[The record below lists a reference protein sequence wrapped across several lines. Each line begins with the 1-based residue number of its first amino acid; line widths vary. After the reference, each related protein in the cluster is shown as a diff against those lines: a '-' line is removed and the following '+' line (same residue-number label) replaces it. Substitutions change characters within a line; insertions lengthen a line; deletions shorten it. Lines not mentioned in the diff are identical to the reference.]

1 MKKKQSIVILVICA
15 VLTVL
20 LGFTAI
26 KGWGPTG
33 TGSMANIRT
42 GLDLSGGVSITYQ
55 TKTENPSQ
63 EDMDDTIY
71 KLQQRVFQYSNE
83 AQVYQQGSNRINIEI
98 PGENDANAILEELGK
113 PGSLVF
119 QDESGNTVLEGT
131 DIADAQGVARTD
143 STTGQREYMVD
154 LTLTEAG
161 KSKFAEATTNN
172 VGKRI
177 SIVYDGEVISS
188 PTVKSAITEGTA
200 QIDGMAGIDEAK
212 NLAAVIRIGSLSL
225 ELEEIYSN
233 VVGAQLGQD
242 ALSSSVMAGAIGV
255 LIVIIFMIFAY
266 RISGLAAGWA
276 LVVFTFLDL
285 ICLNAFDVTLT
296 LPGIAGVILTIG
308 MAVDA
313 NVIIYARMREELT
326 AGRGL
331 HGSIQAGFK
340 KAFSAI
346 FDGNVTTL
354 IAAAVLYLLGTGSI
368 RGFAITLAMGIV
380 LSMFSALV
388 VSRVLSYAFYGAGI
402 RNEKFYGK
410 IKAHKPINFVG
421 KKNLVFIISAVLI
434 LSAPV
439 GMAVYNANTG
449 KALNYSLDF
458 IGGTAT
464 TVDFGEKLS
473 LSDLDSQVQPVVSE
487 VTGDANVQFQ
497 QINGTDQ
504 VIIKTREL
512 NVDEREQL
520 NTALAGKFSNI
531 KAAEITAENISSTIS
546 GEMRSNAMKAVV
558 IAVIFILLYIWFRF
572 RDLRF
577 ASSAVLALVHD
588 ILIVLAFYV
597 LSRFS
602 VGSTFIAVMLTILGY
617 SINATIVIFDRIREN
632 LSIMKGSSLKLIVN
646 TSVTQTL
653 TRSIYSSLTTFIT
666 IFVLYLL
673 GVPSVREFALPIIVG
688 ILVGAYSSVCL
699 TGSLWYIM
707 KTKLGKKKIIDK
719 EEVPELS
726 AAETSVPGASAK
738 PAPVKA
744 ASAAP
749 KKKTAK
755 KDRSELQSVK
765 PKKGRRRR

>member
-1 MKKKQSIVILVICA
+1 M
-15 VLTVL
+15 
-20 LGFTAI
+20 
-26 KGWGPTG
+26 
-33 TGSMANIRT
+33 
-42 GLDLSGGVSITYQ
+42 
-55 TKTENPSQ
+55 
-63 EDMDDTIY
+63 
-71 KLQQRVFQYSNE
+71 
-83 AQVYQQGSNRINIEI
+83 
-98 PGENDANAILEELGK
+98 
-113 PGSLVF
+113 
-119 QDESGNTVLEGT
+119 
-131 DIADAQGVARTD
+131 
-143 STTGQREYMVD
+143 
-154 LTLTEAG
+154 
-161 KSKFAEATTNN
+161 
-172 VGKRI
+172 
-177 SIVYDGEVISS
+177 
-188 PTVKSAITEGTA
+188 
-200 QIDGMAGIDEAK
+200 
-212 NLAAVIRIGSLSL
+212 
-225 ELEEIYSN
+225 
-233 VVGAQLGQD
+233 
-242 ALSSSVMAGAIGV
+242 
-255 LIVIIFMIFAY
+255 
-266 RISGLAAGWA
+266 
-276 LVVFTFLDL
+276 
-285 ICLNAFDVTLT
+285 
-296 LPGIAGVILTIG
+296 
-308 MAVDA
+308 
-313 NVIIYARMREELT
+313 
-326 AGRGL
+326 
-331 HGSIQAGFK
+331 
-340 KAFSAI
+340 
-346 FDGNVTTL
+346 

-558 IAVIFILLYIWFRF
+558 IAVIFMLLYIWFRF

-653 TRSIYSSLTTFIT
+653 TRSI
-666 IFVLYLL
+666 
-673 GVPSVREFALPIIVG
+673 
-688 ILVGAYSSVCL
+688 
-699 TGSLWYIM
+699 
-707 KTKLGKKKIIDK
+707 
-719 EEVPELS
+719 
-726 AAETSVPGASAK
+726 
-738 PAPVKA
+738 
-744 ASAAP
+744 
-749 KKKTAK
+749 
-755 KDRSELQSVK
+755 
-765 PKKGRRRR
+765 

>member
-1 MKKKQSIVILVICA
+1 M
-15 VLTVL
+15 
-20 LGFTAI
+20 
-26 KGWGPTG
+26 
-33 TGSMANIRT
+33 
-42 GLDLSGGVSITYQ
+42 
-55 TKTENPSQ
+55 
-63 EDMDDTIY
+63 
-71 KLQQRVFQYSNE
+71 
-83 AQVYQQGSNRINIEI
+83 
-98 PGENDANAILEELGK
+98 
-113 PGSLVF
+113 
-119 QDESGNTVLEGT
+119 
-131 DIADAQGVARTD
+131 
-143 STTGQREYMVD
+143 
-154 LTLTEAG
+154 
-161 KSKFAEATTNN
+161 
-172 VGKRI
+172 
-177 SIVYDGEVISS
+177 
-188 PTVKSAITEGTA
+188 
-200 QIDGMAGIDEAK
+200 
-212 NLAAVIRIGSLSL
+212 
-225 ELEEIYSN
+225 
-233 VVGAQLGQD
+233 
-242 ALSSSVMAGAIGV
+242 
-255 LIVIIFMIFAY
+255 
-266 RISGLAAGWA
+266 
-276 LVVFTFLDL
+276 
-285 ICLNAFDVTLT
+285 
-296 LPGIAGVILTIG
+296 
-308 MAVDA
+308 
-313 NVIIYARMREELT
+313 
-326 AGRGL
+326 
-331 HGSIQAGFK
+331 
-340 KAFSAI
+340 
-346 FDGNVTTL
+346 
-354 IAAAVLYLLGTGSI
+354 
-368 RGFAITLAMGIV
+368 
-380 LSMFSALV
+380 
-388 VSRVLSYAFYGAGI
+388 
-402 RNEKFYGK
+402 
-410 IKAHKPINFVG
+410 
-421 KKNLVFIISAVLI
+421 
-434 LSAPV
+434 
-439 GMAVYNANTG
+439 
-449 KALNYSLDF
+449 
-458 IGGTAT
+458 
-464 TVDFGEKLS
+464 
-473 LSDLDSQVQPVVSE
+473 SE

-558 IAVIFILLYIWFRF
+558 IAVIFMLLYIWFRF

-719 EEVPELS
+719 EEVPELA